1 MLKIG
6 RFNKLKITTI
16 NQQIASLDAGEYSE
30 LSLKLDSQHA
40 DVQVGDELEVFVY
53 TDGQGQLKASPDKPL
68 AQVDEVAWLKVVST
82 GKAGAFLDWGL
93 PKDLLVP
100 YSEQKQKMQVG
111 SCYLVRL
118 FLDEDNRIAASAI
131 LDDFILDEAV
141 YLKDGDQ
148 VELIIA
154 DETDL
159 GVKAIVNHKFWGILY
174 RNELFQPVHKGQK
187 LTGFIKKIRPD
198 KKIDLVLTQD
208 KFKQKVDRVAD
219 KILSRLQQQ
228 GGELAVND
236 KSEPELIYDTFAV
249 SKKVFKQALGNLYK
263 KRLISLT
270 ENGIRLEQQEK

>member
-6 RFNKLKITTI
+6 RFNKLKITAL
-16 NQQIASLDAGEYSE
+16 NQQIASLDAGDSE
-30 LSLKLDSQHA
+30 LTLKLDNQHA
-40 DVQVGDELEVFVY
+40 DAQVGDELEVFVY
-53 TDGQGQLKASPDKPL
+53 TDGQGQLKASLDKPL
-68 AQVDEVAWLKVVST
+68 AQVDEVAWLKVVSIS
-82 GKAGAFLDWGL
+82 KAGAFLDWGL

-100 YSEQKQKMQVG
+100 YSEQKQKMQLG
-111 SCYLVRL
+111 SYYLVRL

-141 YLKDGDQ
+141 YLKDGDR

-198 KKIDLVLTQD
+198 KKIDLILTQD
-208 KFKQKVDRVAD
+208 NFKQKVERVAD
-219 KILSRLQQQ
+219 NILSRLQQQ
-228 GGELAVND
+228 GGEMAVND
-236 KSEPELIYDTFAV
+236 KSDPELIYDTFSV
-249 SKKVFKQALGNLYK
+249 SKKVFKQALGQLYK
-263 KRLISLT
+263 KRLISMT
-270 ENGIRLEQQEK
+270 ENGIRLGQQEK

>member
-30 LSLKLDSQHA
+30 LSLKLDNQHA

-53 TDGQGQLKASPDKPL
+53 TDGQGQLKASLDKPL

-111 SCYLVRL
+111 SYYLVRL